1 MKKILLAFLMIAPL
15 SIMAQVKF
23 AHFYS
28 ADIIPNM
35 KEYTAAQTEIQNMQ
49 KQYADDLKLM
59 QDELQKKYEDYQ
71 KEASNLLEGVRLR
84 REQELNELG
93 QRYQQSL
100 QDSET
105 ALQKAT
111 QEKMGAIGELV
122 MAAVKKIGE
131 NNNYIYIID
140 LSTGSVS
147 FVNPAL
153 STDITDILKKELGIT
168 GNELINATPAK

>member
-23 AHFYS
+23 AHFNS

-131 NNNYIYIID
+131 NNNHIYIID

>member
-1 MKKILLAFLMIAPL
+1 
-15 SIMAQVKF
+15 
-23 AHFYS
+23 
-28 ADIIPNM
+28 
-35 KEYTAAQTEIQNMQ
+35 
-49 KQYADDLKLM
+49 
-59 QDELQKKYEDYQ
+59 
-71 KEASNLLEGVRLR
+71 
-84 REQELNELG
+84 
-93 QRYQQSL
+93 
-100 QDSET
+100 
-105 ALQKAT
+105 
-111 QEKMGAIGELV
+111 

>member
-1 MKKILLAFLMIAPL
+1 MKKILLAILMIAPL

-23 AHFYS
+23 AHFNS

-49 KQYADDLKLM
+49 KQYEDDLKLM

-71 KEASNLLEGVRLR
+71 KEAANLLEGVRLR

-100 QDSET
+100 QDSQT

-122 MAAVKKIGE
+122 MTVVKKIGE
-131 NNNYIYIID
+131 NEGYIYIVDI
-140 LSTGSVS
+140 STGTIS
-147 FVNPAL
+147 FVNSAL
-153 STDITDILKKELGIT
+153 STDITELLKKELGIT
-168 GNELINATPAK
+168 GNATSVTPTK